1 MDNIGNNRTNK
12 DKIAESLDKKGQ
24 KRNWYFSGEQIRI
37 ILRNSTIK
45 QAEVFNH
52 FNISKGTFTGYLR
65 RETFPPAITKYIA
78 HKLEL
83 NTAEELQEYYDM
95 TPKEVRESV
104 QLDGRIYRPIKPGVY
119 IPPEVYL
126 AAREVGKVAEL
137 FKASDARAGRLVE

>member
-1 MDNIGNNRTNK
+1 MRS
-12 DKIAESLDKKGQ
+12 ES
-24 KRNWYFSGEQIRI
+24 
-37 ILRNSTIK
+37 
-45 QAEVFNH
+45 
-52 FNISKGTFTGYLR
+52 
-65 RETFPPAITKYIA
+65 FPQEITKVLAKMI
-78 HKLEL
+78 EL
-83 NTAEELQEYYDM
+83 NSPEELQEYYDM